1 MNLDVPSWP
10 KMRTKFTDIFLS
22 KTQDE
27 WIEVFKNKDACFA
40 PVMGLDEAADHPHN
54 KARSSF
60 TRGRTGSKEF
70 WEPKPAPK
78 LSRTPAR
85 DNIRL
90 QPKTGEHTVEV
101 LLQEGFPKTEID
113 ELLGDKIIA
122 QYTPSAS
129 L

>member
-1 MNLDVPSWP
+1 MNFDVSSWP
-10 KMRTKFTDIFLS
+10 KMRSKFTDVFLS
-22 KTQDE
+22 KTQEE

-40 PVMGLDEAADHPHN
+40 PVMGLDEAAEHPHN

-60 TRGRTGSKEF
+60 TRGCAGNKDF
-70 WEPKPAPK
+70 WEPRAAPK

-85 DNIRL
+85 DDIRL

-101 LLQEGFPKTEID
+101 LLQEGFSKSEID
-113 ELLGDKIIA
+113 ELLGCKVIA
-122 QYTPSAS
+122 QYAPSAS